1 MDPSSHVGRALLKG
15 KVMRQI
21 ITLPAITLPALAL
34 GFAARTVQT
43 STQAEALG
51 SKK

>member
-21 ITLPAITLPALAL
+21 ITLPALAL